1 MDQFS
6 LGARPFRARQNF
18 AENLPTGKEETEEE
32 RGRERENARMRARK
46 MRTTWRTRSH
56 DIKFAAEGDNVKFE
70 AAMEM
75 IPCRPSL
82 SPHIILVPF
91 SSLSVLAL
99 PRSRAGS
106 RCLYVNHSHRLSSPL
121 PPPVSLSRC
130 CYESKTIF
138 SRVLFTEIPRT
149 LGYTSAFFSPG
160 RSLFAASTR
169 VSFDIL
175 LPPLVALTISP
186 MYDSCLAGPFRGLI
200 KSNHEEFTTSC
211 KNFPPAGNPPRNSS
225 EKPAEKGGRKV
236 EIVR

>member
-1 MDQFS
+1 
-6 LGARPFRARQNF
+6 
-18 AENLPTGKEETEEE
+18 
-32 RGRERENARMRARK
+32 
-46 MRTTWRTRSH
+46 
-56 DIKFAAEGDNVKFE
+56 
-70 AAMEM
+70 MEM
-75 IPCRPSL
+75 IPCRPTL
-82 SPHIILVPF
+82 SPHIILALF
-91 SSLSVLAL
+91 SSFSMFAL

-121 PPPVSLSRC
+121 PPPVSLFRC

-149 LGYTSAFFSPG
+149 LRYTSAFFSTPG

-211 KNFPPAGNPPRNSS
+211 KNFLTGGNSRAARLFGKAPGGG
-225 EKPAEKGGRKV
+225 GGRRTRETGGENGN
-236 EIVR
+236 EITATPDYIARPLIC

>member
-1 MDQFS
+1 
-6 LGARPFRARQNF
+6 
-18 AENLPTGKEETEEE
+18 
-32 RGRERENARMRARK
+32 
-46 MRTTWRTRSH
+46 MRTKRRRGVRVITTT
-56 DIKFAAEGDNVKFE
+56 IKFAAENDNVKFE
-70 AAMEM
+70 AEAMEM
-75 IPCRPSL
+75 IPCRPTL

-91 SSLSVLAL
+91 SLLSVLAL

-149 LGYTSAFFSPG
+149 LGYTLAFFSTPG
-160 RSLFAASTR
+160 CSLFVASTR

-200 KSNHEEFTTSC
+200 KSNHEEFTTSVRLSRC
-211 KNFPPAGNPPRNSS
+211 LETRAPRDSS
-225 EKPAEKGGRKV
+225 EKPAEEGERKL